1 MHIKVHDHGEEVNT
15 ENFTGHQK
23 EKIIKFGY
31 FKKYIYIYLCVN
43 YCSITNVVSK

>member
-15 ENFTGHQK
+15 ENFTGHQR

-31 FKKYIYIYLCVN
+31 FKKIYIYLCVN